1 MARSTLRYA
10 LLLAGLLLV
19 VSAGSAHAGDITA
32 TSLAEVLTYSR
43 PEILAYTK
51 ATMQTAVLLGWRCQ
65 AAINTFSVLGML
77 RDEVMANRLNPD
89 APFPLLVMWVL
100 HKHGCTVGAIDPR
113 ILGSVEPK
121 VRP

>member
-1 MARSTLRYA
+1 MDFQWLVPLYA
-10 LLLAGLLLV
+10 TPCSLAGLLLV

-65 AAINTFSVLGML
+65 AAIN
-77 RDEVMANRLNPD
+77 
-89 APFPLLVMWVL
+89 
-100 HKHGCTVGAIDPR
+100 
-113 ILGSVEPK
+113 ILQRARHVA
-121 VRP
+121 